1 MHFDPAHRILYST
14 DASIYQVEPIGVVIP
29 RTVEEIIATVT
40 VCASRVCPSCP
51 GAGTSLAG
59 QTVGRAVV
67 VDTSKHLDR
76 IVQIDPEA
84 GWVRC
89 QPGVVL
95 DHLNAA
101 LRPHGL
107 MLGPDPASGSRATV
121 GGTVGNNGTGAH
133 SILYGMIADNV
144 LATQAVLA
152 AASMVTFDDTFFDCP
167 PAGAS
172 QVAVQ
177 LRRVLD
183 EYGDDIRRDFPR
195 HWRRASGYNLD
206 KLLAADH
213 PNPAQLIAGSEGT
226 LAFMTEVTL
235 KVVPRPVRTVLGI
248 VHFDNLVAP
257 RKPRP
262 HCSSCSPPPWSRW
275 TWCCWTYAANSRSTH
290 GA

>member
-1 MHFDPAHRILYST
+1 MINLVDDLHRAGVGDVRFDSAHRILYST

-29 RTVEEIIATVT
+29 RTIEEIIATVT
-40 VCASRVCPSCP
+40 VCAQQGVPILPR

-144 LATQAVLA
+144 LAIEAIIADGST
-152 AASMVTFDDTFFDCP
+152 VTFDDVFFVRP
-167 PAGAS
+167 PAAAG
-172 QVAVQ
+172 QIAVQ
-177 LRRVLD
+177 LNRILG
-183 EYGDDIRRDFPR
+183 EYGDDIRRDFPP
-195 HWRRASGYNLD
+195 
-206 KLLAADH
+206 LAAR
-213 PNPAQLIAGSEGT
+213 QRLQ
-226 LAFMTEVTL
+226 
-235 KVVPRPVRTVLGI
+235 PRQAARGRT
-248 VHFDNLVAP
+248 
-257 RKPRP
+257 
-262 HCSSCSPPPWSRW
+262 S
-275 TWCCWTYAANSRSTH
+275 
-290 GA
+290 

>member
-1 MHFDPAHRILYST
+1 MISLANDLRRAGVGDVRFDLAHRILYST

-29 RTVEEIIATVT
+29 RTVEELIATVT
-40 VCASRVCPSCP
+40 VCAQQGVPVLPR

-59 QTVGRAVV
+59 QTVGRALV
-67 VDTSKHLDR
+67 VDTSRHLDR
-76 IVQIDPEA
+76 IVEIDPQA

-144 LATQAVLA
+144 LATRAVLA
-152 AASMVTFDDTFFDCP
+152 DASRVTFDDTFFDRP
-167 PAGAS
+167 PTGAG
-172 QVAVQ
+172 QIAVQ
-177 LRRVLD
+177 LRRILD

-195 HWRRASGYNLD
+195 HWRRA
-206 KLLAADH
+206 AAITWTSCLQ
-213 PNPAQLIAGSEGT
+213 PIALTLPSSSPAP
-226 LAFMTEVTL
+226 
-235 KVVPRPVRTVLGI
+235 KV
-248 VHFDNLVAP
+248 
-257 RKPRP
+257 
-262 HCSSCSPPPWSRW
+262 RW
-275 TWCCWTYAANSRSTH
+275 PL
-290 GA
+290 

>member
-1 MHFDPAHRILYST
+1 MISLVDDLHRAGVGDVRFDHAHRILYST

-29 RTVEEIIATVT
+29 RTVEELIATVT
-40 VCASRVCPSCP
+40 VCAQQGVPVLPR

-144 LATQAVLA
+144 LAIEAILADGSNGHVRRCVLRAPSRCCRPDRRA
-152 AASMVTFDDTFFDCP
+152 AP
-167 PAGAS
+167 PYPG
-172 QVAVQ
+172 
-177 LRRVLD
+177 R
-183 EYGDDIRRDFPR
+183 IRRRHPPR
-195 HWRRASGYNLD
+195 LSPP
-206 KLLAADH
+206 LAPCQRLQPRQA
-213 PNPAQLIAGSEGT
+213 ARGRTSQ
-226 LAFMTEVTL
+226 
-235 KVVPRPVRTVLGI
+235 PRPAHRRLRGHTCVYDRGQTQGR
-248 VHFDNLVAP
+248 AQ
-257 RKPRP
+257 
-262 HCSSCSPPPWSRW
+262 
-275 TWCCWTYAANSRSTH
+275 ASTH
-290 GA
+290 SAGHRPLR

>member
-1 MHFDPAHRILYST
+1 MISLVNDLHRAGVGDVRFDHAHRILYST

-29 RTVEEIIATVT
+29 RTIEELIATVT
-40 VCASRVCPSCP
+40 VCAQQGVPVLPR

-67 VDTSKHLDR
+67 VDTSRRLDR

-101 LRPHGL
+101 LRAHGL
-107 MLGPDPASGSRATV
+107 MLGPDPASGSRATA

-144 LATQAVLA
+144 LAIEAILA
-152 AASMVTFDDTFFDCP
+152 DGSTVTFDDAFFVHP
-167 PAGAS
+167 PAAAS
-172 QVAVQ
+172 QIDVQ
-177 LRRVLD
+177 LRRILD

-206 KLLAADH
+206 KLLAA
-213 PNPAQLIAGSEGT
+213 
-226 LAFMTEVTL
+226 
-235 KVVPRPVRTVLGI
+235 
-248 VHFDNLVAP
+248 
-257 RKPRP
+257 
-262 HCSSCSPPPWSRW
+262 
-275 TWCCWTYAANSRSTH
+275 
-290 GA
+290 